1 MSSKSSDNKP
11 KNKTDKSA
19 DKSSDNKPGN
29 TAGNKEDKPKDK
41 VYKAENTTKTA
52 YVDYDGDGKISEE
65 EKARYDQQYN
75 GDVQKPSVKDDK
87 WMTSLRDLGTLE
99 NYSSEDNFSG
109 IYYIEAEDGRTGPVA
124 SVDDYTTPT
133 SAIFKLDYS
142 ASQLKWDFPNWG
154 VENYIEERTRW
165 QKGATSIADE
175 LGWFYFKV
183 LFKFNTNYGLFG
195 GVLHDDGGNQ
205 YGSSN
210 TALQYLWTLRHFYKQ
225 EKLNDRIIALYKF
238 TSMLMKINTEY
249 PWMIKGVNNLADAL
263 NTYTQEF
270 SKERSFDI
278 LFNNERTDMKISTL
292 LDLYK
297 FICYDDINCKEILPE
312 NLRKFDMS
320 IIFYHIP
327 IKYFQTAIMVAP
339 KKQIQTGLFEGRW
352 AKIESIIERVYNF
365 MIVKTSYYK
374 FKRMQPDMNN
384 WSNVMSYKMLTFQ
397 NCEIDTSSFGKYI
410 ENAEINNEKAF
421 MLGNNAM
428 KIKYDRVYY
437 HNMNEWNQFMFGSD
451 GFYYNAVDPSPNGM
465 FKPDNP
471 VIGASDPTDESNS
484 FVNYWEERLK
494 SIKSAR
500 EASYFFD
507 KNAEQYK
514 ALIDYSE
521 AFITDGL
528 MSMDMDDYYA
538 FIKGNIYGG
547 AAKRDSEYFTNKLE
561 ALKSGIVSGNIY
573 GKVLCPQPPGWVED
587 EKDEKEKGKYKY
599 FENKISTLHDGS
611 ISGNVYD
618 RIYGRIGSKENR
630 KNTPYLDKKL
640 ELLNSSGLKGNLF
653 EVKIDPSKKVKQFLN
668 NKLGINTDLDILGES
683 NKSEKSIEKIDYQLA
698 PLDEFKENE
707 NLELYKDIRSKIN
720 AAPDNGIKYNEVKR
734 QETKIWNYELTGSSK
749 QSSVGI
755 LLDAGGD
762 IASFFKWRKMKI
774 W

>member
-1 MSSKSSDNKP
+1 MSSESSGNKAGNNEENKP
-11 KNKTDKSA
+11 KNKVHD
-19 DKSSDNKPGN
+19 
-29 TAGNKEDKPKDK
+29 PK
-41 VYKAENTTKTA
+41 NTTQTA

-65 EKARYDQQYN
+65 EKARYDQQFN
-75 GDVQKPSVKDDK
+75 GDVQKPTVEGDT
-87 WMTSLRDLGTLE
+87 WMTSLRDLSTLAK
-99 NYSSEDNFSG
+99 YSSPDNFSG
-109 IYYIEAEDGRTGPVA
+109 NNDKTESQTNKNGKSASNGNYSSAEDAIPGPNNLGGA
-124 SVDDYTTPT
+124 NPT
-133 SAIFKLDYS
+133 SAVFKLDYS

-195 GVLHDDGGNQ
+195 GVLHDDLGNQ

-312 NLRKFDMS
+312 NLRKFDIS
-320 IIFYHIP
+320 IILYHVP

-339 KKQIQTGLFEGRW
+339 KKQIQTGLFSGKL
-352 AKIESIIERVYNF
+352 ATVESIIEKVYNF
-365 MIVKTSYYK
+365 MTVKTSYYK
-374 FKRMQPDMNN
+374 FKRMQPDNNN

-451 GFYYNAVDPSPNGM
+451 GFHYNVVDPSPNGM

-471 VIGASDPTDESNS
+471 VIGATDPTDDSNE
-484 FVNYWEERLK
+484 FVNYWTERLK
-494 SIKSAR
+494 SIKSAK

-521 AFITDGL
+521 AFITNGL

-547 AAKRDSEYFTNKLE
+547 AAKRNSEYFANKLH
-561 ALKSGIVSGNIY
+561 ALSTGTVSGNIY
-573 GKVLCPQPPGWVED
+573 GKALGPNDKGRGRQEV
-587 EKDEKEKGKYKY
+587 GKYFKD
-599 FENKISTLHDGS
+599 KISTLKNGS

-618 RIYGRIGSKENR
+618 RIYGRIGNDNNR
-630 KNTPYLDKKL
+630 ENTPYLDKKL
-640 ELLNSSGLKGNLF
+640 ELLKGAGPKGNLF
-653 EVKIDPSKKVKQFLN
+653 GVKIDPSKKVKQFLN
-668 NKLGINTDLDILGES
+668 NKLGIDTDLDILGEI
-683 NKSEKSIEKIDYQLA
+683 NKAEKSIETIDYQLA
-698 PLDEFKENE
+698 PLDEFKENY
-707 NLELYKDIRSKIN
+707 NLDKLHQDIKSKIK
-720 AAPDNGIKYNEVKR
+720 AAPDNEIKYNEVKR
-734 QETKIWNYELTGSSK
+734 QQTKIWNYELTGSSK
-749 QSSVGI
+749 KSSVGK
-755 LLDAGGD
+755 LLDAAD
-762 IASFFKWRKMKI
+762 DFVSFFKW
-774 W
+774 

>member
-1 MSSKSSDNKP
+1 MSSKSSG
-11 KNKTDKSA
+11 KTDKKT
-19 DKSSDNKPGN
+19 DKKTDNKADNKPGN

-41 VYKAENTTKTA
+41 VYKAENKTQAA
-52 YVDYDGDGKISEE
+52 YVDGITSEE
-65 EKARYDQQYN
+65 EYN
-75 GDVQKPSVKDDK
+75 KYNNKLKTSVKDDK
-87 WMTSLRDLGTLE
+87 WMTSLRDLKTLE
-99 NYSSEDNFSG
+99 NYSSKDNFSG
-109 IYYIEAEDGRTGPVA
+109 FYYLSAEDTITGPA
-124 SVDDYTTPT
+124 PHLLNKTTPT

-195 GVLHDDGGNQ
+195 GVLHDDLGNQ

-339 KKQIQTGLFEGRW
+339 KKQIQTGLFAGRW
-352 AKIESIIERVYNF
+352 AKVESIIEKVYNF

-451 GFYYNAVDPSPNGM
+451 GFHYNVVDPKPSGM

-507 KNAEQYK
+507 ENAEQYK

-521 AFITDGL
+521 AFITNGL
-528 MSMDMDDYYA
+528 MSMDMEDYYA

-547 AAKRDSEYFTNKLE
+547 AAKRDSEYFTNKLK

-573 GKVLCPQPPGWVED
+573 GKVLGPLYQKGEQEED
-587 EKDEKEKGKYKY
+587 DEQKKYKY
-599 FENKISTLHDGS
+599 FEDKISTLKDGS

-618 RIYGRIGSKENR
+618 RIYGRIGDKDNR
-630 KNTPYLDKKL
+630 KNTPYLNKKL
-640 ELLNSSGLKGNLF
+640 ELLNGSGLKGNLF
-653 EVKIDPSKKVKQFLN
+653 GVKIDPSKKVKQFLN
-668 NKLGINTDLDILGES
+668 NKLGINTDLDILGKS
-683 NKSEKSIEKIDYQLA
+683 NKSEKSIKTIDYELA
-698 PLDEFKENE
+698 PLDEFKENY
-707 NLELYKDIRSKIN
+707 NLDKLHQDIRSKIN

-749 QSSVGI
+749 KSSVGI

-762 IASFFKWRKMKI
+762 VASFFKWRKMKI

>member
-1 MSSKSSDNKP
+1 MSSKSSDKKP
-11 KNKTDKSA
+11 KNKTYKSA

-41 VYKAENTTKTA
+41 VYKAENDTKAA
-52 YVDYDGDGKISEE
+52 YVDYDGDGKISETE
-65 EKARYDQQYN
+65 YN
-75 GDVQKPSVKDDK
+75 DYNNKLKTSVEGDK
-87 WMTSLRDLGTLE
+87 WMTSLRDLKTLN
-99 NYSSEDNFSG
+99 NYLSKDNFG
-109 IYYIEAEDGRTGPVA
+109 INYYIEAEDARTGPA
-124 SVDDYTTPT
+124 HHLTNKTTPT

-195 GVLHDDGGNQ
+195 GVLTNEFGYQ

-320 IIFYHIP
+320 IVFYHIP

-339 KKQIQTGLFEGRW
+339 KKQIQTGLFTGRW
-352 AKIESIIERVYNF
+352 AKVESIIEKVYNF
-365 MIVKTSYYK
+365 MAVKTSYYK

-451 GFYYNAVDPSPNGM
+451 GFYYNVVDPSPNGM

-471 VIGASDPTDESNS
+471 VIGASDPTDDSNS

-521 AFITDGL
+521 AFITNGL
-528 MSMDMDDYYA
+528 MSMDMEDYYA

-547 AAKRDSEYFTNKLE
+547 AAKRDSEYFTNKLK
-561 ALKSGIVSGNIY
+561 ALKSGMVSGNIY
-573 GKVLCPQPPGWVED
+573 GKALGPNDVGINSDEED
-587 EKDEKEKGKYKY
+587 DEREKGKYFKD
-599 FENKISTLHDGS
+599 KISTLKKGS

-618 RIYGRIGSKENR
+618 RIYGRIGDKNNR

-640 ELLNSSGLKGNLF
+640 ELLNGDGSKGNLF
-653 EVKIDPSKKVKQFLN
+653 GVKIDPSKKVKQFLN
-668 NKLGINTDLDILGES
+668 NKLGINTDLDILGEIDEA
-683 NKSEKSIEKIDYQLA
+683 EKSIETVDYQLA

-749 QSSVGI
+749 KSSVGI

-762 IASFFKWRKMKI
+762 VASFFKWRK
-774 W
+774 

>member
-1 MSSKSSDNKP
+1 MSSKSSDKKP

-41 VYKAENTTKTA
+41 VYKAENDTKAA
-52 YVDYDGDGKISEE
+52 YVDYDGDGKISETE
-65 EKARYDQQYN
+65 YN
-75 GDVQKPSVKDDK
+75 DYNNKLKTSVEGDK
-87 WMTSLRDLGTLE
+87 WMTSLRDLKTLN
-99 NYSSEDNFSG
+99 NYLSKDNFG
-109 IYYIEAEDGRTGPVA
+109 INYCIEAEDARTGPA
-124 SVDDYTTPT
+124 PHLTNKTTPT

-195 GVLHDDGGNQ
+195 GVLTEEFGYQ

-320 IIFYHIP
+320 IVFYHIP

-339 KKQIQTGLFEGRW
+339 KKQIQTGLFTGRW
-352 AKIESIIERVYNF
+352 AKVESIIEKVYNF
-365 MIVKTSYYK
+365 MAVKTSYYK

-421 MLGNNAM
+421 MLGNNTM

-451 GFYYNAVDPSPNGM
+451 GFYYNVVDPSHNGM

-471 VIGASDPTDESNS
+471 VIGASDPTDDSNS

-521 AFITDGL
+521 AFITNGL
-528 MSMDMDDYYA
+528 MSMDMEDYYA

-547 AAKRDSEYFTNKLE
+547 AAKRDSEYFTNKLK
-561 ALKSGIVSGNIY
+561 ALKSGMVSGNIY
-573 GKVLCPQPPGWVED
+573 GKALGPNDVGINSDEED
-587 EKDEKEKGKYKY
+587 DEREKGKYFKD
-599 FENKISTLHDGS
+599 KISTLKKGS

-618 RIYGRIGSKENR
+618 RIYGRIGDKNNR

-640 ELLNSSGLKGNLF
+640 ELLNGDGSKGNLF
-653 EVKIDPSKKVKQFLN
+653 GVKIDPSKKVKQFLN
-668 NKLGINTDLDILGES
+668 NKLGINTDLDILGEIDEA
-683 NKSEKSIEKIDYQLA
+683 EKSIETVDYQLA

-720 AAPDNGIKYNEVKR
+720 AAPDIGIKYNEVKR

-749 QSSVGI
+749 KSSVGK
-755 LLDAGGD
+755 LLDAAD
-762 IASFFKWRKMKI
+762 DFVSFFKW
-774 W
+774 

>member
-1 MSSKSSDNKP
+1 MSSESSGNKAGNNEENKP
-11 KNKTDKSA
+11 KNKVHD
-19 DKSSDNKPGN
+19 
-29 TAGNKEDKPKDK
+29 PK
-41 VYKAENTTKTA
+41 NTTQTA

-75 GDVQKPSVKDDK
+75 GDVQKPTVEGDT
-87 WMTSLRDLGTLE
+87 WMTSLRDLSTLDK
-99 NYSSEDNFSG
+99 YSSPDNFSG
-109 IYYIEAEDGRTGPVA
+109 NNDKAESQTNKNGKSASNGNYSSAEDAIPGPNNLGGA
-124 SVDDYTTPT
+124 NPT

-195 GVLHDDGGNQ
+195 GVLHDDLGNQ

-312 NLRKFDMS
+312 NLRKFDIS
-320 IIFYHIP
+320 IILYHVP

-339 KKQIQTGLFEGRW
+339 KKQIQTGLFSGKL
-352 AKIESIIERVYNF
+352 ATVESIIEKVYNF
-365 MIVKTSYYK
+365 MTVKTSYYK
-374 FKRMQPDMNN
+374 FKRMQPDNNN

-451 GFYYNAVDPSPNGM
+451 GFHYNVVDPSPNGM

-471 VIGASDPTDESNS
+471 VIGATDPTDDSNE
-484 FVNYWEERLK
+484 FVNYWTERLK
-494 SIKSAR
+494 SIKSAK

-521 AFITDGL
+521 AFITNGL

-547 AAKRDSEYFTNKLE
+547 AAKRNSEYFANKLH
-561 ALKSGIVSGNIY
+561 ALSTGTVSGNIY
-573 GKVLCPQPPGWVED
+573 GKALGPNDKGRGRQEV
-587 EKDEKEKGKYKY
+587 GKYFKD
-599 FENKISTLHDGS
+599 KISTLKNGS

-618 RIYGRIGSKENR
+618 RIYGRIGNDNNR
-630 KNTPYLDKKL
+630 ENTPYLDKKL
-640 ELLNSSGLKGNLF
+640 ELLKGAGPKGNLF
-653 EVKIDPSKKVKQFLN
+653 GVKIDPSKKVKQFLN
-668 NKLGINTDLDILGES
+668 NKLGIDTDLDILGEI
-683 NKSEKSIEKIDYQLA
+683 NKAEKSIETIDYQLA
-698 PLDEFKENE
+698 PLDEFKENY
-707 NLELYKDIRSKIN
+707 NLDKLHQDIKSKIK
-720 AAPDNGIKYNEVKR
+720 AAPDNEIKYNEVKR
-734 QETKIWNYELTGSSK
+734 QQTKIWNYELTGSSK
-749 QSSVGI
+749 KSSVGK
-755 LLDAGGD
+755 LLDAAD
-762 IASFFKWRKMKI
+762 DFVSFFKW
-774 W
+774 

>member
-1 MSSKSSDNKP
+1 MSSESSDNKAGNKEENKP
-11 KNKTDKSA
+11 KNKVHD
-19 DKSSDNKPGN
+19 
-29 TAGNKEDKPKDK
+29 PK
-41 VYKAENTTKTA
+41 NTTQTA

-65 EKARYDQQYN
+65 EKAKYDQQYN
-75 GDVQKPSVKDDK
+75 GDVQKPTVEGDT
-87 WMTSLRDLGTLE
+87 WMTNLRDLSTLDK
-99 NYSSEDNFSG
+99 YSSPDNFSG
-109 IYYIEAEDGRTGPVA
+109 NNDKTESQTNKISKYASNGNYSSAEDAIPGPNNLGGA
-124 SVDDYTTPT
+124 NPT

-195 GVLHDDGGNQ
+195 GVLHDDLGNQ

-312 NLRKFDMS
+312 NLRKFDIS
-320 IIFYHIP
+320 IILYHVP

-339 KKQIQTGLFEGRW
+339 KKQIQTGLFSGKL
-352 AKIESIIERVYNF
+352 ATVESIIEKVYNF
-365 MIVKTSYYK
+365 MTVKTSYYK
-374 FKRMQPDMNN
+374 FKRMQPDNNN

-451 GFYYNAVDPSPNGM
+451 GFHYNVVDPSPNGM

-471 VIGASDPTDESNS
+471 VIGATDPTDDSNE
-484 FVNYWEERLK
+484 FVNYWTERLK
-494 SIKSAR
+494 SIKSAK

-521 AFITDGL
+521 AFITNGL

-547 AAKRDSEYFTNKLE
+547 AAKRNSEYFANKLH
-561 ALKSGIVSGNIY
+561 ALSTGTVSGNIY
-573 GKVLCPQPPGWVED
+573 GKALGPNDKGRGRQEV
-587 EKDEKEKGKYKY
+587 GKYFKD
-599 FENKISTLHDGS
+599 KISTLKNGS

-618 RIYGRIGSKENR
+618 RIYGRMGNDNNR
-630 KNTPYLDKKL
+630 ENTPYLDKKL
-640 ELLNSSGLKGNLF
+640 ELLKGAGPKGNLF
-653 EVKIDPSKKVKQFLN
+653 GVKIDPSKKVKQFLN
-668 NKLGINTDLDILGES
+668 NKLGIDTDLDILGEI
-683 NKSEKSIEKIDYQLA
+683 NKAEKSIETIDYQLA
-698 PLDEFKENE
+698 PLDEFKENY
-707 NLELYKDIRSKIN
+707 NLDKLHQDIKSKIK
-720 AAPDNGIKYNEVKR
+720 AAPDNEIKYNEVKR
-734 QETKIWNYELTGSSK
+734 QQTKIWNYELTGSSK
-749 QSSVGI
+749 KSSVGK
-755 LLDAGGD
+755 LLDAAD
-762 IASFFKWRKMKI
+762 DFVSFFKW
-774 W
+774 

>member
-1 MSSKSSDNKP
+1 MSSKSSDKKP

-41 VYKAENTTKTA
+41 VYKAENDTKAA
-52 YVDYDGDGKISEE
+52 YVDYDGDGKISETE
-65 EKARYDQQYN
+65 YN
-75 GDVQKPSVKDDK
+75 DYNNKLKTSVEGDK
-87 WMTSLRDLGTLE
+87 WMTSLRDLKTLN
-99 NYSSEDNFSG
+99 NYLSKDNFG
-109 IYYIEAEDGRTGPVA
+109 INYCIEAEDARTGPA
-124 SVDDYTTPT
+124 PHLTNKTTPT

-195 GVLHDDGGNQ
+195 GVLTDEFGYQ

-320 IIFYHIP
+320 IVFYHIP

-339 KKQIQTGLFEGRW
+339 KKQIQTGLFTGRW
-352 AKIESIIERVYNF
+352 AKVESIIEKVYNF
-365 MIVKTSYYK
+365 MAVKTSYYK

-451 GFYYNAVDPSPNGM
+451 GFYYNVVDPSHNGM

-471 VIGASDPTDESNS
+471 VIGASDPTDDSNS

-521 AFITDGL
+521 AFITNGL
-528 MSMDMDDYYA
+528 MSMDMEDYYA

-547 AAKRDSEYFTNKLE
+547 AAKRDSEYFTNKLK
-561 ALKSGIVSGNIY
+561 ALKSGMVSGNIY
-573 GKVLCPQPPGWVED
+573 GKALGPNDVGINSDEED
-587 EKDEKEKGKYKY
+587 DEREKGKYFKD
-599 FENKISTLHDGS
+599 KISTLKKGS

-618 RIYGRIGSKENR
+618 RIYGRIGDKNNR

-640 ELLNSSGLKGNLF
+640 ELLNGDGSKGNLF
-653 EVKIDPSKKVKQFLN
+653 GVKIDPSKKVKQFLN
-668 NKLGINTDLDILGES
+668 NKLGINTDLDILGEIDEA
-683 NKSEKSIEKIDYQLA
+683 EKSIETVDYQLA

-749 QSSVGI
+749 KSSVGK
-755 LLDAGGD
+755 LLDAAD
-762 IASFFKWRKMKI
+762 DFVSFFKW
-774 W
+774 